1 MVPRRRLGNYPIL
14 LVNEEVPN
22 AAVRQAVEEAFFTQ
36 SPIQLRNPLPQTSR
50 IKERTK
56 SIHERELLTITRC
69 FGGNLQR
76 LQALLGSRVSLPEAE
91 RSQKKERVLC
101 EPHLVLLLKAPS
113 NPRALGKPWAW
124 PNPANLMFL
133 HLHYQDFSPN
143 EQALKPSADPVM
155 AQSTRMLKDSIHTW
169 CRRPPSLDHGC
180 RGSSPRDYT
189 CRSGCSTCST
199 PSSSLSSAWL
209 DEWWP
214 NSAER
219 HG

>member
-101 EPHLVLLLKAPS
+101 ESHLVLLLKAPS
-113 NPRALGKPWAW
+113 NPRALGKPWA
-124 PNPANLMFL
+124 
-133 HLHYQDFSPN
+133 
-143 EQALKPSADPVM
+143 
-155 AQSTRMLKDSIHTW
+155 
-169 CRRPPSLDHGC
+169 
-180 RGSSPRDYT
+180 
-189 CRSGCSTCST
+189 
-199 PSSSLSSAWL
+199 
-209 DEWWP
+209 
-214 NSAER
+214 
-219 HG
+219 